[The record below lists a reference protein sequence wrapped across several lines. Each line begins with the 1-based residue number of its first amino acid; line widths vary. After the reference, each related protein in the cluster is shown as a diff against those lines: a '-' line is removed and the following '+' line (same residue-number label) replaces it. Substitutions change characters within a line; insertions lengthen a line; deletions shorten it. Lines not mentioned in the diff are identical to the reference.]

1 MLFDIDVL
9 KNKRILITAG
19 PTWVPIDSARVI
31 GNTATG
37 RTGILLA
44 EGLAGRG
51 GRVTLLLGPV
61 GACCLDKRI
70 KVLDFKF
77 FGELK
82 DKLAKEI
89 KSKKYAIV
97 VHTAA
102 VSDYQPLKHF
112 RGKIKSGRKNL
123 RIALRPTPKIINL
136 IKRIDRNLLL
146 VGFKFEPQAGKIN
159 LLSKARKLLAQ
170 AKADLVVANNL
181 AGGGYRAYIVGQ
193 GQEYGPYGSKAAMVN
208 RLIGLLQWG
217 SKP

>member
-1 MLFDIDVL
+1 MDLR
-9 KNKRILITAG
+9 NTRILITAG
-19 PTWVPIDSARVI
+19 PTWVPIDSVRVLS
-31 GNTATG
+31 NTATG

-44 EGLAGRG
+44 ERLCGLGAK
-51 GRVTLLLGPV
+51 VTLLLGPV

-97 VHTAA
+97 VHAAA
-102 VSDYQPLKHF
+102 VSDYQPLKYF
-112 RGKIKSGRKNL
+112 RRKIKSGRKDL
-123 RIALRPTPKIINL
+123 RISLRPTPKIINL

-146 VGFKFEPQAGKIN
+146 VGFKFEPQGGGKN
-159 LLSKARKLLAQ
+159 LLSKARRLIAQ

-181 AGGGYRAYIVGQ
+181 AGGRYRAYIVGQ
-193 GQEYGPYGSKAAMVN
+193 GQEYGPYGSKIAMVN
-208 RLIGLLQWG
+208 RLIGLMG
-217 SKP
+217 E